1 MEKIIIYSTPTC
13 PKCKMV
19 KMKLTSANI
28 EWEECQDMD
37 KMMSL
42 GIKSVPAIQ
51 YGDAL
56 ITNFTEVNNFV
67 NKRIEES
74 KKG

>member
-1 MEKIIIYSTPTC
+1 
-13 PKCKMV
+13 
-19 KMKLTSANI
+19 MKLTSANI
-28 EWEECQDMD
+28 EWEENQDMD

-67 NKRIEES
+67 NKRIEEAFEFHHRKERRLFHQGS
-74 KKG
+74 G